1 MIIFPGAKPSF
12 FTDATAAAAIVS
24 ATLFNISH
32 TNCTPLIK
40 TSPATK
46 FLFLLFLSTQN
57 KAPSDLRPKG
67 QKTNSNTALINPA
80 LKSKRRTTSTPGL
93 T

>member
-1 MIIFPGAKPSF
+1 MSIFPGAKPSF
-12 FTDATAAAAIVS
+12 FADATAAAIVS

-67 QKTNSNTALINPA
+67 QEN
-80 LKSKRRTTSTPGL
+80 KRQIPTLLSSIPP
-93 T
+93 